1 MTRVRKQD
9 VVRRRG
15 DAPDVAPRPSRLWLI
30 FWIGV
35 AGLALWF
42 RISLITSQGRPRD
55 LVPAIASRLYAICT
69 LGVVTGPHPPP
80 VFAGNTYPGDH
91 DDFVRWGIQA
101 TDRGVL
107 SLYDEK
113 PAPHDMRVWDKQKYV
128 WGDTRRGFDRLCN
141 YPPLSVYL
149 LYGSGLAFRALSSER
164 VVAVSQKGLVLED
177 GELVPVGVR
186 SQGNKVEAVYPE
198 RGAWRDDDGEHQLG
212 GSSSAVLDRRLI
224 NTPASLGTFLSWS
237 IVGDLLV
244 AAGCAALVSLFRPG
258 WAPRLTFLLALLLP
272 PLWWDSVV
280 WGQMDSVLLAP
291 AVWMLYAMVRERWL
305 VAGVLWGIAFG
316 LKPQAILFIPLWGF
330 ALFTARSYWRVLAG
344 GLLAV
349 AVFFVIG
356 LPFTLHSGLAWFD
369 ESYRKNFAL
378 YADKTTL
385 KAFNLWYLHLLLSD
399 SLDAQARLLGLTR
412 SSWGKLFLL
421 LGLLAS
427 FLYALRYW
435 RHDRRALVLWTM
447 FSVLLF
453 VMVPTEVHERYLI
466 LVLPFLGIATAL
478 TWKLWPALILLVFV
492 MVGQLSWPLWL
503 RSGRGQWP
511 EIRASVTAT
520 FQSENAGRPG
530 SDEQKQ
536 AALNRILDGRYQD
549 YRKLHQKTA
558 TNEWTFT
565 ICALLAAAVIVAALL
580 TWKPAAPP
588 VATGDSLRRAE
599 AKPRTG
605 HPPGARANTPG

>member
-1 MTRVRKQD
+1 MTRARKQD
-9 VVRRRG
+9 TVRRGGAR
-15 DAPDVAPRPSRLWLI
+15 DVPHRPLPHTPSRLWLI

-35 AGLALWF
+35 AVLALWF
-42 RISLITSQGRPRD
+42 RISLITSEGRGAT
-55 LVPAIASRLYAICT
+55 PAIAGRLYAIFT
-69 LGVVTGPHPPP
+69 LGLVTGPAPPP
-80 VFAGNTYPGDH
+80 VFAGMTYPGDH

-113 PAPHDMRVWDKQKYV
+113 PAPHDMRVWDKQKRV
-128 WGDTRRGFDRLCN
+128 WAPKPQRRGFDRLCN

-149 LYGSGLAFRALSSER
+149 LYGSGLAFRALSN
-164 VVAVSQKGLVLED
+164 D
-177 GELVPVGVR
+177 
-186 SQGNKVEAVYPE
+186 
-198 RGAWRDDDGEHQLG
+198 
-212 GSSSAVLDRRLI
+212 RLI

-244 AAGCAALVSLFRPG
+244 AAGCAALVSRFRPG
-258 WAPRLTFLLALLLP
+258 WAPRLTFLLVLLLP

-305 VAGVLWGIAFG
+305 LAGVLWGIAFG

-330 ALFTARSYWRVLAG
+330 ALFTARSFWRVLAG
-344 GLLAV
+344 GVLAAV
-349 AVFFVIG
+349 VFFLIA

-369 ESYRKNFAL
+369 ESYYKNLFGL

-385 KAFNLWYLHLLLSD
+385 KAFNVWYLHLLLTD
-399 SLDAQARLLGLTR
+399 SLDAQARFLGLPR
-412 SSWGKLFLL
+412 GSWGKLFLL

-427 FLYALRYW
+427 FLYAVRYW
-435 RHDRRALVLWTM
+435 RHDRRAFVLWTLL
-447 FSVLLF
+447 SVLLF

-478 TWKLWPALILLVFV
+478 TWRLWPALILLVFV

-503 RSGRGQWP
+503 KTGRGQWL
-511 EIRASVTAT
+511 EIQQSITDTFRGEAAT
-520 FQSENAGRPG
+520 RPG

-536 AALNRILDGRYQD
+536 AALDRILASRVQS
-549 YRKLHQKTA
+549 YRELHQQTA
-558 TNEWTFT
+558 AYEWTFT
-565 ICALLAAAVIVAALL
+565 ICALLGAAVIVATLL

-588 VATGDSLRRAE
+588 AA
-599 AKPRTG
+599 
-605 HPPGARANTPG
+605 PGAVMGPRRSGSNLVSGRD

>member
-9 VVRRRG
+9 MVRRGGAVEASRK
-15 DAPDVAPRPSRLWLI
+15 PSRLWLI

-35 AGLALWF
+35 AVLALWF
-42 RISLITSQGRPRD
+42 RVSLITSQGRG
-55 LVPAIASRLYAICT
+55 VTPAIAGRLYAMFT
-69 LGVVTGPHPPP
+69 LGLVTGREPPP
-80 VFAGNTYPGDH
+80 VFAGMTYPGDH

-113 PAPHDMRVWDKQKYV
+113 PAPHDMRLWDKQKRV
-128 WGDTRRGFDRLCN
+128 WDPKPAQRGFNRLCN

-149 LYGSGLAFRALSSER
+149 LYGSGLAFRALS
-164 VVAVSQKGLVLED
+164 QD
-177 GELVPVGVR
+177 
-186 SQGNKVEAVYPE
+186 
-198 RGAWRDDDGEHQLG
+198 
-212 GSSSAVLDRRLI
+212 RLI
-224 NTPASLGTFLSWS
+224 NTSASLGTFLSWS
-237 IVGDLLV
+237 IAGDLLV
-244 AAGCAALVSLFRPG
+244 AVGCAALVSLFRPG
-258 WAPRLTFLLALLLP
+258 WAPRITFLLVLLLP

-305 VAGVLWGIAFG
+305 LAGVLWGIAFG

-330 ALFTARSYWRVLAG
+330 ALLTARSFWRVFAG
-344 GLLAV
+344 GVLAAV
-349 AVFFVIG
+349 VFFVIA

-399 SLDAQARLLGLTR
+399 SADAQARFLGLAR
-412 SSWGKLFLL
+412 NSWGKLFLL
-421 LGLLAS
+421 LSLLAS
-427 FLYALRYW
+427 FLYALRHW
-435 RHDRRALVLWTM
+435 RGDRRALVLWTLL
-447 FSVLLF
+447 SLLLF

-478 TWKLWPALILLVFV
+478 TWRLWPALILLVFV

-503 RSGRGQWP
+503 KSGRGQWP
-511 EIRASVTAT
+511 EIQQSITDAFRGEAAT
-520 FQSENAGRPG
+520 RPG

-536 AALNRILDGRYQD
+536 ATLDRILAGRLHD
-549 YRKLHQKTA
+549 YRELHQKTA
-558 TNEWTFT
+558 AYEWTFT
-565 ICALLAAAVIVAALL
+565 ICALVGSAVVVAALL
-580 TWKPAAPP
+580 RWKPQPP
-588 VATGDSLRRAE
+588 PAVSVPRAGP
-599 AKPRTG
+599 AQAIRAG
-605 HPPGARANTPG
+605 PPG